1 MIPLRDSNPRSTT
14 PVFTVGIILA
24 NLAVFIYQLSLSPHA
39 EQRFMMALG
48 MVPAR
53 LQLALTSPSVSL
65 GDALFP
71 LFSSMF
77 VHGGWLHLIGNMWFL
92 WVFGDNIEDRL
103 GHFRF
108 LLFYLAAG
116 IGSGL
121 IHTFFN
127 WSSTLP
133 AVGASGAISGV
144 LGAYFV
150 LFPRTR
156 VLTLVPLLFFFFTV
170 RLPAAVV
177 LGFWFVLQFLSGLTA
192 LGSRS
197 AGGVAWWAHIG
208 GFVLGV
214 LLVRIMSPRRS
225 AYYRPV

>member
-1 MIPLRDSNPRSTT
+1 
-14 PVFTVGIILA
+14 
-24 NLAVFIYQLSLSPHA
+24 
-39 EQRFMMALG
+39 
-48 MVPAR
+48 
-53 LQLALTSPSVSL
+53 
-65 GDALFP
+65 
-71 LFSSMF
+71 
-77 VHGGWLHLIGNMWFL
+77 
-92 WVFGDNIEDRL
+92 
-103 GHFRF
+103 
-108 LLFYLAAG
+108 
-116 IGSGL
+116 
-121 IHTFFN
+121 
-127 WSSTLP
+127 
-133 AVGASGAISGV
+133 